1 LSPLPFLNL
10 LLYEP
15 DKWSSVA
22 VMDEER
28 WQPSQKVSHGQG
40 GGFNPNYLWM
50 LLLGGI
56 LGAIVTL
63 LVMGLLRQVQPAP
76 LLILPPPT
84 AVFTPTPGPIRVYI
98 NGEVQNPAVYTL
110 PPGSIAADLLEAAGG
125 FTPLAQPATI
135 NLALPLQNGLQLYVP
150 HRDETIQLAQPNP
163 TNPTNITNP
172 TNPTN
177 PTNTANSTLININT
191 ADSALLETLP
201 GIGPSTAAN
210 IIEHRTAHG
219 PFATIE
225 NLQDVPGIGPAKFA
239 QVQPL
244 ITVGGE

>member
-1 LSPLPFLNL
+1 LPFLNL

-15 DKWSSVA
+15 DKWSCVA
-22 VMDEER
+22 VMEEER
-28 WQPSQKVSHGQG
+28 WQQSPKVTGGQG

-84 AVFTPTPGPIRVYI
+84 AVPTPTPGPIRVYI

-110 PPGSIAADLLEAAGG
+110 PPGSITADLVEAAGG
-125 FTPLAQPATI
+125 FTPFAQQQLVNLAQ
-135 NLALPLQNGLQLYVP
+135 PLQNGLQLYVP
-150 HRDETIQLAQPNP
+150 HRDETTQLVQTNP
-163 TNPTNITNP
+163 ANPSNPTNITNP
-172 TNPTN
+172 TNPV
-177 PTNTANSTLININT
+177 ANSTLININT

-201 GIGPSTAAN
+201 GIGPSTAAK

-219 PFATIE
+219 PFASIE
-225 NLQDVPGIGPAKFA
+225 NLQDVSGIGPAKFA
-239 QVQPL
+239 QVQAL